1 MAAAPGGSLLSSY
14 GMAAG
19 SRGPQG
25 CSPPRPLGAPPPS
38 YGMAAAPGGGP
49 PPSYGM
55 AARSRSPQG
64 APPSSYGKAAGRRGL
79 QDLGSMD

>member
-49 PPSYGM
+49 PPSFEL
-55 AARSRSPQG
+55 
-64 APPSSYGKAAGRRGL
+64 RGL
-79 QDLGSMD
+79 KSLAKKSTGQENKS